1 MGIDNAHIFN
11 HNIAYS
17 NANQLFEQIE
27 KRTGKA
33 VFNVIYNEDDIT
45 RTPLPEGFSGLINT
59 TEDAMNAD
67 DYIKNNL
74 LLEFSAP
81 LLVSP

>member
-33 VFNVIYNEDDIT
+33 VFNDIYNE
-45 RTPLPEGFSGLINT
+45 EGT
-59 TEDAMNAD
+59 T
-67 DYIKNNL
+67 
-74 LLEFSAP
+74 
-81 LLVSP
+81 